1 MRKFYSFMLAAVA
14 AAVAVSCTEEFQ
26 EKDQRPAGET
36 VTFTASVDGAY
47 TKTVLDGKKSMWKN
61 GDAITIHN
69 GTKGF
74 DFTTADEGTTADFSY
89 DGGDF
94 TAENGVMA
102 VYPAGEYTADVAKRT
117 VKASIPTWQQ
127 AVAGSYNPFAAL
139 AVAYSETNSLE
150 FRNAVALLKFRV
162 SNPNVS
168 HVTFFSNAG
177 EAITG
182 DVEVVLDEDNAIE
195 SVTPLK
201 TPTTVWVEEVETI
214 EDQYRTYV
222 EIFAYQNDD
231 NKFFAV
237 GKDYYIAIA
246 PQTFSQGYG
255 IEFSFDDN
263 KNSKFKVREYTKG
276 SVTLEAGVIYDMGEL
291 EYEAVA
297 PETVSTVYLKPCVWD
312 VDDAWYSAHFWGT
325 SGDATD
331 VRLTDDDNDGIW
343 EVDVPEGMTNVI
355 FCRMNPE
362 YQEFGWDVKEGEGEN
377 EVVVEDHV
385 WNQSVDLTVP
395 ADDVN
400 CYVIKNWDSAEWMTL
415 DAAADYEYVPVDP
428 TPDQTVS
435 WAIAGTFNSWS
446 TTETPMTLEGDFYVA
461 RNVTGLNYTQ
471 PAGEETGS
479 ATGFKFVENG
489 EFWRGGEGQVK
500 EGVWAWIWE
509 DNGGNIYV
517 DGASESSEYDIYLN
531 PTTRKFVIVKS
542 GSSMPEDKPAETPEA
557 ANWGICGSFTGWS
570 SDVVMTQ
577 VGDYYIAEDV
587 EMVAGSE
594 FKFRV
599 DGDWKN
605 GELTYVGV
613 IEAGKEY
620 TLSVASGNIS
630 VLESGIYDVYLWP
643 SDLKMKIEKVGSLD
657 PDAAGTWSMVGSFN
671 GWNAAETTYT
681 MTTEGKWFVYR
692 GFTLANDE
700 KVKFV
705 ENYSWGTNRGG
716 IWNDVNKPIDV
727 KPNGDDIAVPA
738 GTYDVYMN
746 GIKTLVY
753 FMTPGST
760 PNN

>member
-1 MRKFYSFMLAAVA
+1 MLAAVA
-14 AAVAVSCTEEFQ
+14 AAVSVSCTEEFK
-26 EKDQRPAGET
+26 EMEQRPSGEI
-36 VTFTASVDGAY
+36 VTFTASVDGAD
-47 TKTVLDGKKSMWKN
+47 TKTVLEGRKSMWEN

-74 DFTTADEGTTADFSY
+74 EFTTADEGATADFSY

-102 VYPAGEYTADVAKRT
+102 VYPAGQYTADVAART

-127 AVAGSYNPFAAL
+127 AVAGSYNPSAAL
-139 AVAYSETNSLE
+139 AVAYSETSSLK
-150 FRNAVALLKFRV
+150 FKNAVALLKFRV
-162 SNPNVS
+162 KNANVS

-201 TPTTVWVEEVETI
+201 TPTSVWVDEVETT

-222 EIFAYQNDD
+222 EMYAYQDAEHQ
-231 NKFFAV
+231 FFAV
-237 GKDYYIAIA
+237 GEDYYIAVA

-255 IEFSFDDN
+255 IEFSFDGN
-263 KNSKFKVREYTKG
+263 KDPKSKVREYTQG
-276 SVTLEAGVIYDMGEL
+276 SVTLRANVIYDLGEL
-291 EYEAVA
+291 EYEAPA
-297 PETVSTVYLKPCVWD
+297 ASSAIYLKPCVWD
-312 VDDAWYSAHFWGT
+312 VDEAWFSAHFWGT
-325 SGDATD
+325 SGDAD
-331 VRLTDDDNDGIW
+331 VRMTDDDNDGIW
-343 EVDVPEGMTNVI
+343 EAAVPEGMTNVL

-377 EVVVEDHV
+377 EVVIEDHV
-385 WNQSVDLTVP
+385 WNQSTDLVVP
-395 ADDVN
+395 SDDVN
-400 CYVIKNWDSAEWMTL
+400 CYVIKEWESAEWMTL
-415 DAAADYEYVPVDP
+415 DAAAAYVPVDP
-428 TPDQTVS
+428 APDESAV

-446 TTETPMTLEGDFYVA
+446 TTENPMTLEGDFYVA
-461 RNVTGLNYTQ
+461 RNITGLNYTQ

-479 ATGFKFVENG
+479 ATGFKFIENG
-489 EFWRGGEGQVK
+489 ESWRGGEGQVR

-531 PTTRKFVIVKS
+531 PATRKFVIVAS
-542 GSSMPEDKPAETPEA
+542 GSSMPEDKPAEAPEA
-557 ANWGICGSFTGWS
+557 ASWGICGSFTGWG

-577 VGDYYIAEDV
+577 VGGYYIAEDV

-594 FKFRV
+594 FKFRA

-605 GELTYVGV
+605 GELTYTGV

-620 TLSVASGNIS
+620 TLSSGGGNIS

-643 SDLKMKIEKVGSLD
+643 SDFKMKIEKVGNLD
-657 PDAAGTWSMVGSFN
+657 VEEPDAAGTWSMVGSFN
-671 GWNAAETTYT
+671 GWTKEDKTYT
-681 MTTEGKWFVYR
+681 MKTEGKWFVYR
-692 GFTLANDE
+692 GFTLASDAE
-700 KVKFV
+700 VKFV
-705 ENYSWGTNRGG
+705 ENYAWDTNRGG
-716 IWNDVNKPIDV
+716 IWNAVNEPVGVSQDGK
-727 KPNGDDIAVPA
+727 NIAVPA

-746 GIKTLVY
+746 GSKTLVY
-753 FMTPGST
+753 FMTSGST